1 MKQGIHPK
9 YYDEAEVVCSCGNT
23 FTTGSTKKKLEVEI
37 CAACHPFYTGKTKYI
52 DTEGRI
58 EKFERKRK
66 AAAKTK
72 QAKKK
77 KKDKNKKKAK
87 SKQSKKN
94 KQSKK
99 KTSDKKEASKEK

>member
-37 CAACHPFYTGKTKYI
+37 CAACHPFYTGQTKYI

-66 AAAKTK
+66 AAAQAK
-72 QAKKK
+72 QTKKK
-77 KKDKNKKKAK
+77 KKKSSKRDKK
-87 SKQSKKN
+87 
-94 KQSKK
+94 SKK
-99 KTSDKKEASKEK
+99 KTSNQKKKKETSKGK